1 LGYKL
6 VFYRRRFFEARL
18 EFWKTTRRWNY
29 WVIIRFNAPWCKSMI
44 ENLQSEI
51 HYLSLF
57 LSEYEKVEKIDIIFG
72 EQL

>member
-1 LGYKL
+1 
-6 VFYRRRFFEARL
+6 
-18 EFWKTTRRWNY
+18 
-29 WVIIRFNAPWCKSMI
+29 VIIRFNAPWCKSMI

-57 LSEYEKVEKIDIIFG
+57 LGEYEKVDKIDIIFG